1 MTTVAVTTVI
11 TKSHLAYAR
20 VLAAS
25 LREHHPELPLLVVL
39 ADEPEGRFDP
49 GAEPFAL
56 IALGELAIPG
66 VDATLGTATPFE
78 VATVAKPFALAHA
91 LDRGHGAALF
101 LDPDT
106 LVTGDLSELLERT
119 SAHAAVLTP
128 HLLAPLTTRDRAR
141 RDLNIIVSGS
151 YNGGVVGARDRA
163 FLRWW
168 QARVLAE
175 CRHAPD
181 EGVFY
186 DQRWLDLA
194 PGLFDD
200 VHVHRDPAVNVGHW
214 DLPERIE
221 RDGTPPARLVHF
233 SGFDPTT
240 PEVLSWHAGRLA
252 VGEPRRLAP
261 LAAGYAR
268 ALRAAGHDE
277 IRTWPYAYG

>member
-1 MTTVAVTTVI
+1 MTAVTTVI

-25 LREHHPELPLLVVL
+25 LHEHHPELPLLVVL
-39 ADEPEGRFDP
+39 ADEPQGRFDP
-49 GAEPFAL
+49 AAEPYDIVAL
-56 IALGELAIPG
+56 ADLGIPG
-66 VDATLGTATPFE
+66 LDAIRASAAPFE
-78 VATVAKPFALAHA
+78 VATLAKPFALAHA
-91 LDRGHGAALF
+91 LDRGHDAALF

-106 LVTGDLSELLERT
+106 LVTGDLTELLDRT
-119 SAHAAVLTP
+119 ARHAAVLTP
-128 HLLAPLTTRDRAR
+128 HLLAPLESADRAR
-141 RDLNIIVSGS
+141 RDLNIIVSGAD
-151 YNGGVVGARDRA
+151 NAGVVGARARN

-168 QARVLAE
+168 QARVVAD

-194 PGLFDD
+194 PGLFGD
-200 VHVHRDPAVNVGHW
+200 VHVHRDPAINVGHW
-214 DLPERIE
+214 DLPERTE
-221 RDGTPPARLVHF
+221 GDGAPEPRLVHF

-252 VGEPRRLAP
+252 VGEPQRLAP
-261 LAAGYAR
+261 LAARYAQ

-277 IRTWPYAYG
+277 CRTWPYAFG

>member
-1 MTTVAVTTVI
+1 MTAATTVI

-49 GAEPFAL
+49 AAEPYDLVAL
-56 IALGELAIPG
+56 ADIGIPG
-66 VDATLGTATPFE
+66 LDAILPSATPFE
-78 VATVAKPFALAHA
+78 VATLAKPFALAHA

-106 LVTGDLSELLERT
+106 LVTGDLLELLDRT
-119 SAHAAVLTP
+119 RRHAAVLTP

-141 RDLNIIVSGS
+141 RDLNIIVSGA
-151 YNGGVVGARDRA
+151 YNAGVVGARDRA

-168 QARVLAE
+168 QARVLAD
-175 CRHAPD
+175 CRHGPD

-200 VHVHRDPAVNVGHW
+200 VHIHRDPAVNVGHW
-214 DLPERIE
+214 DLPERLH
-221 RDGTPPARLVHF
+221 GMSAPPRLVHF

-252 VGEPRRLAP
+252 VGEPHELAP
-261 LAAGYAR
+261 LAVRYAE
-268 ALRAAGHDE
+268 ALESAGHRE